1 MSDWLTH
8 SLVGWMT
15 GKITGLEVS
24 LLLLGSVLPDVNKI
38 SLVFQWVGNL
48 RMETFFL
55 PLHTPFGALLLAGGI
70 ALFFKDLPKAFLSLG
85 VGVGAHFCLDVL
97 LVEVGG
103 GEPLLFPLSWQGWQ
117 LGVIPASDYNLW
129 ITLYVLI
136 ASFIVYIVYFISAK
150 KKARSS

>member
-8 SLVGWMT
+8 SLVGWIA

-24 LLLLGSVLPDVNKI
+24 LLLLGSVLPDINKI
-38 SLVFQWVGNL
+38 YLVFQWVLNI
-48 RMETFFL
+48 RTDTFFF
-55 PLHTPFGALLLAGGI
+55 PLHTPFGALLLAGGV
-70 ALFFKDLPKAFLSLG
+70 ALFFRDALKAFLSLG
-85 VGVGAHFCLDVL
+85 VGIVFHFTLDVL

-117 LGVIPASDYNLW
+117 LGVIPASDYDLW

-136 ASFIVYIVYFISAK
+136 ASFIVYIVYSIFAK